1 VADAASV
8 GAGAM
13 PTLAPDDAATRMMF
27 DASVGMSLVAGLAN
41 MPTRAI
47 GRFGQMT
54 SIALV

>member
-1 VADAASV
+1 
-8 GAGAM
+8 M